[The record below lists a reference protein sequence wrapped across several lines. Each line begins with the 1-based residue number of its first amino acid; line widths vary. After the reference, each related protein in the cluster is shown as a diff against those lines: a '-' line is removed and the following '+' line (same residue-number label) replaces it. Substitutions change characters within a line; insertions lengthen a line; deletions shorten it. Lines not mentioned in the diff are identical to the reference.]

1 MTTEIRKNGL
11 TVTKGGKP
19 VFQAQ
24 KSQAVPGAI
33 DVMRFE
39 GLVEHPSPEQAKK
52 MAKKYGVSAAE
63 FDRAFGGAIDATR
76 GTR

>member
-1 MTTEIRKNGL
+1 MATEIRKNGIR
-11 TVTKGGKP
+11 VTKDGKA

-33 DVMRFE
+33 DVMRSE

-52 MAKKYGVSAAE
+52 MAKRYGVSVAE
-63 FDRAFGGAIDATR
+63 FDRAFDATR
-76 GTR
+76 GAR

>member
-1 MTTEIRKNGL
+1 MATEIRKNGI
-11 TVTKGGKP
+11 TVTKDGKP

-39 GLVEHPSPEQAKK
+39 GLIEHPSPEQAKK
-52 MAKKYGVSAAE
+52 MAKRYGVSAAE
-63 FDRAFGGAIDATR
+63 FDRAFDATR
-76 GTR
+76 STR